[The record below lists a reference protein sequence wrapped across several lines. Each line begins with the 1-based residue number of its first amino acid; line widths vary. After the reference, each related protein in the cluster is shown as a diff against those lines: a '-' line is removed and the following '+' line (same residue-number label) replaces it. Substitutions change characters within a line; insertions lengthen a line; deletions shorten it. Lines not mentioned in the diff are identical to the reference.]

1 MFSKI
6 LIANR
11 GLIQANCVRA
21 VKELGA
27 RAITIYAPNDKNSAG
42 VRNADEA
49 YELEVKAS
57 GIPYLDIEQIVDLA
71 VKLKVD
77 AVHPGYGFLAQNAD
91 FNAKLKE
98 KKICLITPKHL
109 EGYDLADKPQIRSF
123 AQTLGL
129 PILPGT
135 DTCNDLESLKKSAA
149 EIGYPIVMK
158 AAEGYG
164 GIGLRVIDR
173 ESVLEANYRN
183 VLSQADRHLLHA
195 PHEVYLEK
203 YFTKAKHIEFPV
215 ARDAQGNMVVF
226 PERECTIQRR
236 YQKLVTETPSSCLTD
251 ALRGKLK
258 SAVELLMNQ
267 LAIQGFVS
275 VEFLYDGDQAYFLEI
290 NSYIQPSHAV
300 SALLT
305 GVDMLREQV
314 SIASDAPLSFSS
326 KDITND
332 DVAMGV
338 FVSAEDTDRNF
349 TPSPGKIE
357 RLDLPYGDGVYS
369 LTNVSAG
376 DTVGTFYD
384 PIVALVMAKEI
395 SRSKVISKMRTALD
409 ALHID
414 GIKTSIPLMRALM
427 RYPAFSKGE
436 YDSEILATKE
446 SRDAIFD
453 NIRTPEESE
462 IAAMIAALSLHRD
475 SSKQHLLDEAR
486 ENSKKGKVW
495 EMAAEWFNRQK

>member
-1 MFSKI
+1 
-6 LIANR
+6 
-11 GLIQANCVRA
+11 
-21 VKELGA
+21 
-27 RAITIYAPNDKNSAG
+27 
-42 VRNADEA
+42 
-49 YELEVKAS
+49 
-57 GIPYLDIEQIVDLA
+57 
-71 VKLKVD
+71 
-77 AVHPGYGFLAQNAD
+77 
-91 FNAKLKE
+91 
-98 KKICLITPKHL
+98 
-109 EGYDLADKPQIRSF
+109 
-123 AQTLGL
+123 
-129 PILPGT
+129 
-135 DTCNDLESLKKSAA
+135 
-149 EIGYPIVMK
+149 
-158 AAEGYG
+158 
-164 GIGLRVIDR
+164 
-173 ESVLEANYRN
+173 
-183 VLSQADRHLLHA
+183 
-195 PHEVYLEK
+195 
-203 YFTKAKHIEFPV
+203 
-215 ARDAQGNMVVF
+215 
-226 PERECTIQRR
+226 
-236 YQKLVTETPSSCLTD
+236 
-251 ALRGKLK
+251 
-258 SAVELLMNQ
+258 
-267 LAIQGFVS
+267 
-275 VEFLYDGDQAYFLEI
+275 
-290 NSYIQPSHAV
+290 
-300 SALLT
+300 
-305 GVDMLREQV
+305 MLREQV